1 MFEVVNYKLGI
12 LLFCYEVIVFRDEDN
27 FCNREKLNLI
37 LEIVEGDK
45 KSDIRHAAVNER
57 KNRNHK

>member
-1 MFEVVNYKLGI
+1 MVLLQDNSFLGWEQI
-12 LLFCYEVIVFRDEDN
+12 
-27 FCNREKLNLI
+27 CNREKLNLI

-57 KNRNHK
+57 KNRNPK